1 VKLALGL
8 LTALALMGCVYFN
21 TFYNARKYYS
31 EGDKL
36 AAQAPENAG
45 LPAPARTAFERSIEK
60 SSQVLTS
67 HPNSKYADDALLLLG
82 KAHYRIGDYA
92 EAAAALRSLI
102 ESHPESGL
110 RREAAIWLVR
120 AGRASGE
127 SETAEQLASELLTEG
142 NLSTSDRLAL
152 QLERAKLALEGGD
165 AAGAIA
171 IYEDLEQADADAA
184 RDEGVPL
191 LLAEAHVAS
200 GDTASALEELRP
212 LVSAET
218 DAEIQRQAS
227 VLLAGILASSGDR
240 ERAIET
246 YQEVLAGGVGD
257 SLAAEIHLALAATRH
272 GAGDFPGAAEELGA
286 AARIVPSTALAA
298 TALYHRGLVEWHDL
312 RSRDEAKKTLL
323 EAFLQDPSS
332 PAADSAAVAARTIQE
347 IQHYQAIL
355 DGSEKVLSPLPPAEV
370 KATATYLLAEL
381 LYTREDD
388 AEGAHKLFSDMLTL
402 YPGSAWTPKVL
413 YTLGWLAEQDGHA
426 GADSADGGPRTLP
439 PEAAELYDRLI
450 AEYPRT
456 EYAQYA
462 REALADAAGAASVAP
477 AEVAV
482 PEVASGGTGEPQAS
496 ATAAPDLLPLPAQGD
511 VVEVASDSTATA
523 APSPAPLDSAATAG
537 SPAPLDSA
545 AAAGSLAAL
554 DSAPETDSLVALD
567 SAPSLAPDEPD
578 VPEIATVAP
587 ESAQVVVE
595 GEGGADRASVS
606 LASAPAIDAPGTQV
620 ATESVDEQLMAYTLA
635 LPRAQDPLIGIEDR
649 LLARKREEIGD
660 RAPGA
665 RITKREAEPDLGAP
679 GRPPAAADSL
689 TAGQIDSLVG
699 AGGFPGGDQLG
710 APRDSGDGGGPG
722 DGDMK

>member
-1 VKLALGL
+1 MKLALGL
-8 LTALALMGCVYFN
+8 LSGLALTGCVYFN
-21 TFYNARKYYS
+21 TFYNARKYYAK
-31 EGDKL
+31 GDKL
-36 AAQAPENAG
+36 AAQAPERAS
-45 LPAPARTAFERSIEK
+45 LPAPARAAFERSIEK

-67 HPNSKYADDALLLLG
+67 HPDSKYADDALLLLG
-82 KAHYRIGDYA
+82 KAHFRIGDYA

-120 AGRASGE
+120 AGRAGGE
-127 SETAEQLASELLTEG
+127 AATAERLASELLTEG

-165 AAGAIA
+165 AAAAIA

-191 LLAEAHVAS
+191 LLAEARLAS
-200 GDTASALEELRP
+200 ADTAAALGELRP
-212 LVSAET
+212 LVSSEA
-218 DAEIQRQAS
+218 DAEIQRRAS

-246 YQEVLAGGVGD
+246 YREVLAGGVGD
-257 SLAAEIHLALAATRH
+257 SLASEIHLALAATRH
-272 GAGDFPGAAEELGA
+272 DTGDFPGAAEELA
-286 AARIVPSTALAA
+286 TAARIVPSTPLAA

-312 RSRDEAKKTLL
+312 HTRDEAKKTLL

-355 DGSEKVLSPLPPAEV
+355 DGSEKVLSPLPPEEV

-388 AEGAHKLFSDMLTL
+388 VQGAHTLFTDMLTL

-413 YTLGWLAEQDGHA
+413 YTLGWLAEQEGHA
-426 GADSADGGPRTLP
+426 GADSAAGRPRTVP
-439 PEAAELYDRLI
+439 PEAAELYGRLI

-462 REALADAAGAASVAP
+462 RDALADAASAAL
-477 AEVAV
+477 AELAV
-482 PEVASGGTGEPQAS
+482 PEAASGMAGDPEAG
-496 ATAAPDLLPLPAQGD
+496 ATTAPGLLPLPAQGD

-523 APSPAPLDSAATAG
+523 ADSLVAFDSA
-537 SPAPLDSA
+537 P
-545 AAAGSLAAL
+545 AAGSLAAV
-554 DSAPETDSLVALD
+554 DSALS
-567 SAPSLAPDEPD
+567 SAPDEPEAAES
-578 VPEIATVAP
+578 VTVAP
-587 ESAQVVVE
+587 ESAQVVADGGQPVAESAPAAASVAQGVE
-595 GEGGADRASVS
+595 GEGGADRDSVVA
-606 LASAPAIDAPGTQV
+606 ASAPAIAPAAPV
-620 ATESVDEQLMAYTLA
+620 ATESVDERLMAYTLA

-649 LLARKREEIGD
+649 LLARKREEVGD

-665 RITKREAEPDLGAP
+665 RITKREAEPDLARP
-679 GRPPAAADSL
+679 ARPPAPADSL
-689 TAGQIDSLVG
+689 TAGQIDSIAG
-699 AGGFPGGDQLG
+699 AGGFPGGDQLV
-710 APRDSGDGGGPG
+710 APRDSGEGGGSGAG
-722 DGDMK
+722 DVK

>member
-1 VKLALGL
+1 VRLAVGL
-8 LTALALMGCVYFN
+8 LSALTLTGCVYFN
-21 TFYNARKYYS
+21 TFYNARKYYA

-36 AAQAPENAG
+36 AAQAPENAS
-45 LPAPARTAFERSIEK
+45 LPAPARAAFERSIEK

-67 HPNSKYADDALLLLG
+67 HPDSKYADDALLLLG

-92 EAAAALRSLI
+92 ESAAALRSLI

-127 SETAEQLASELLTEG
+127 SQTAEQLASELLTEG
-142 NLSTSDRLAL
+142 NLSASDRLAL

-165 AAGAIA
+165 AAAAIA
-171 IYEDLEQADADAA
+171 IYEDLGQADADAA

-191 LLAEAHVAS
+191 LLAEARLAS
-200 GDTASALEELRP
+200 GDTAAALGELRP
-212 LVSAET
+212 LVSSEA
-218 DAEIQRQAS
+218 DAEIQRRAS

-246 YQEVLAGGVGD
+246 YQEVLASGVSD

-272 GAGDFPGAAEELGA
+272 DAGDFPGAAEELGA
-286 AARIVPSTALAA
+286 AARIVPSTPLAA
-298 TALYHRGLVEWHDL
+298 TALHHRGLVEWHDL
-312 RSRDEAKKTLL
+312 RDRDEAKKTLL

-332 PAADSAAVAARTIQE
+332 PAADSAAVAARAIQE

-355 DGSEKVLSPLPPAEV
+355 DGSEKVLSPLPPEEV

-388 AEGAHKLFSDMLTL
+388 VEGSRKLFTEMLTL

-426 GADSADGGPRTLP
+426 GADSAAGGPRTVP
-439 PEAAELYDRLI
+439 PEAADLYGRLI

-462 REALADAAGAASVAP
+462 REALADTTGAAFAVP
-477 AEVAV
+477 AEVPV
-482 PEVASGGTGEPQAS
+482 PEAVSET
-496 ATAAPDLLPLPAQGD
+496 ATDPEAGATTAQGLLPLPAQGD
-511 VVEVASDSTATA
+511 VVEVASDSTTRAPGSSA
-523 APSPAPLDSAATAG
+523 ALDSVPAT
-537 SPAPLDSA
+537 
-545 AAAGSLAAL
+545 GSLAAL
-554 DSAPETDSLVALD
+554 DSAPAA
-567 SAPSLAPDEPD
+567 APGELEAAD
-578 VPEIATVAP
+578 VTVAP
-587 ESAQVVVE
+587 ESAQVVPDGGQPVAESAPAAASMGQGVE
-595 GEGGADRASVS
+595 GEGGAERDSVAA
-606 LASAPAIDAPGTQV
+606 ASAPAVAPAAPV
-620 ATESVDEQLMAYTLA
+620 ATESVDERLMAYTLA

-665 RITKREAEPDLGAP
+665 RITKREAEPDLAGPARPFAP
-679 GRPPAAADSL
+679 GDSL
-689 TAGQIDSLVG
+689 TAGQIDSIAG
-699 AGGFPGGDQLG
+699 AGGLPGGDQLG
-710 APRDSGDGGGPG
+710 APPDSGAGGGPG
-722 DGDMK
+722 AGDVK